1 MAHEAAS
8 PTPSA
13 PSGADAPPPAAGVAG
28 GATGAGKRSRTVA
41 VRLHPTEEAVWVAAA
56 AADGH
61 RQLGAWI
68 REKAVAGYLGRG
80 RPARGSVGLSAE
92 AVAEI
97 NALRQEMARWGNN
110 LNQIARAVNAGQ
122 VSPAVEE
129 HLRVRGDRYVRVLA
143 RIADRLDEFDG

>member
-8 PTPSA
+8 PPTPPA
-13 PSGADAPPPAAGVAG
+13 PSGADAPPPAAAG
-28 GATGAGKRSRTVA
+28 AARPGGKRSRTVA
-41 VRLHPTEEAVWVAAA
+41 VRLHPEEEAVWVAAA

-68 REKAVAGYLGRG
+68 REKAVAGYLERG
-80 RPARGSVGLSAE
+80 RPTRGSVGLSAE

-122 VSPAVEE
+122 ISPAVEE

-143 RIADRLDEFDG
+143 RIADRLDELDG

>member
-8 PTPSA
+8 PPTPPA
-13 PSGADAPPPAAGVAG
+13 PAGAAAPPAAAAE
-28 GATGAGKRSRTVA
+28 ATSVGKRSRTVA
-41 VRLHPTEEAVWVAAA
+41 VRLHPAEEAVWVVAA

-68 REKAVAGYLGRG
+68 REKAVAGYLSRRG
-80 RPARGSVGLSAE
+80 PARGVGVSAE

-110 LNQIARAVNAGQ
+110 LNQIARAVNSGHI
-122 VSPAVEE
+122 SPAVEE
-129 HLRVRGDRYVRVLA
+129 HLRVRGGEYVRVLA
-143 RIADRLDEFDG
+143 RIADRLDELDG